1 MINGIQNISVPV
13 ISQIV
18 PQGTKMSLP
27 VNPASLVYSHF
38 EHVSGIPASKGD
50 EGISIS
56 KLNLLDVLINKVN
69 EIKTTNYLPNTA
81 SAISENSFE
90 GIVENFNNQIRLA
103 KDYSASLPYTEPQD
117 IPQGVLFNM
126 FT

>member
-13 ISQIV
+13 LSQIV

-38 EHVSGIPASKGD
+38 EHVSGIPASKED
-50 EGISIS
+50 EGVSIS

-69 EIKTTNYLPNTA
+69 EIKETNYLPNTA
-81 SAISENSFE
+81 SAITENSFE
-90 GIVENFNNQIRLA
+90 GIVENFNNQIRQA
-103 KDYSASLPYTEPQD
+103 KDSGASLPYTKPQD
-117 IPQGVLFNM
+117 TPNGVLFNM
-126 FT
+126 FA